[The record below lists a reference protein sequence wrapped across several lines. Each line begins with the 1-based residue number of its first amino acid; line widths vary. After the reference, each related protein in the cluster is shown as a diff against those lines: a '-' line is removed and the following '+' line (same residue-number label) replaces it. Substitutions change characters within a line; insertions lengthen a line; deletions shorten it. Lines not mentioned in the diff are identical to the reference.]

1 MNLILDKNR
10 NDFIFKIRKLE
21 ILFIYFHLCKCASET
36 SKCFEYLLPMC
47 QYWLEFGCD
56 ENRARQVW
64 AHKMQSIYRLI
75 ARWKVIIGMQ
85 LCAISIDLFV
95 CCVHKKLLVN
105 WNFCS
110 WHMNS
115 KICAV
120 AIQAN
125 AFECWCWF
133 SWNLNII
140 QFHNAF
146 RGPHKNKQKLHR
158 IHIIDAWICG
168 SMEMNF
174 LNINVFAFCGLQFC
188 HVASL
193 QSRSKMELSG
203 FLFSYFETMSNQNWF
218 EYYFRDEVYSTS
230 RLHMRWSKLNQR
242 DLNGIEWHEKIFA
255 WNIFYGKLIC
265 HLKFDFMRKNRCES
279 CCQCNQEQTI

>member
-140 QFHNAF
+140 QFHIAF
-146 RGPHKNKQKLHR
+146 AGPHTHTNCIEFVLLMHKCAPKWK
-158 IHIIDAWICG
+158 WI
-168 SMEMNF
+168 F
-174 LNINVFAFCGLQFC
+174 
-188 HVASL
+188 
-193 QSRSKMELSG
+193 
-203 FLFSYFETMSNQNWF
+203 
-218 EYYFRDEVYSTS
+218 
-230 RLHMRWSKLNQR
+230 
-242 DLNGIEWHEKIFA
+242 
-255 WNIFYGKLIC
+255 
-265 HLKFDFMRKNRCES
+265 
-279 CCQCNQEQTI
+279 